1 MASISGTI
9 ITFNE
14 EDHIEACIASLRRVC
29 DEVVVV
35 DSLSTDR
42 TCELAQAAGARVVL
56 QQYLGEGRQRQVSER
71 EAAHDWILALD
82 ADERMDEE
90 MAAAIARLDLGDP
103 ATGYEFNRKSFL
115 GQHWVRGPGWYPDFI
130 TRLYNRSQAGYVDK
144 YGHAG
149 VQAPRVVRVAGHIL
163 HYTYDDV
170 SDWVAKINQ
179 VSSLDA
185 RGMFEAGR
193 QASAWKPAT
202 SALASLFRQ
211 LVLRGGLFRG
221 IDGRTI
227 AMTSAFRSYIK
238 YLKLNELHA
247 AQRQAGKA
255 GPPPAD

>member
-1 MASISGTI
+1 
-9 ITFNE
+9 
-14 EDHIEACIASLRRVC
+14 
-29 DEVVVV
+29 
-35 DSLSTDR
+35 
-42 TCELAQAAGARVVL
+42 
-56 QQYLGEGRQRQVSER
+56 VSER
-71 EAAHDWILALD
+71 EAANDWILALD
-82 ADERMDEE
+82 ADERLDDE
-90 MAAAIARLDLGDP
+90 MAAAIAGLDLDD
-103 ATGYEFNRKSFL
+103 ASVGYEFNRKSFL
-115 GQHWVRGPGWYPDFI
+115 GRHWVRGPGWYPDFI
-130 TRLYNRSQAGYVDK
+130 VRLYNRSKAGYVDK

-149 VQAPRVVRVAGHIL
+149 VEAPRVVRLPGHIL

-179 VSSLDA
+179 VSSPDA

-193 QASAWKPAT
+193 PPSAWKPAT

-247 AQRQAGKA
+247 AQDREGSTA
-255 GPPPAD
+255 PPSAD